1 MLYIKRKK
9 KTNSNSCNIYIYIY
23 SSGVRISVLGGKI
36 KDKIESKINLN
47 IIDRC

>member
-1 MLYIKRKK
+1 MQY
-9 KTNSNSCNIYIYIY
+9 IYIYIY
-23 SSGVRISVLGGKI
+23 IVVESGFQFWGTKL

>member
-1 MLYIKRKK
+1 MQY
-9 KTNSNSCNIYIYIY
+9 IYIYIVVE
-23 SSGVRISVLGGKI
+23 SGFQFWGAKL